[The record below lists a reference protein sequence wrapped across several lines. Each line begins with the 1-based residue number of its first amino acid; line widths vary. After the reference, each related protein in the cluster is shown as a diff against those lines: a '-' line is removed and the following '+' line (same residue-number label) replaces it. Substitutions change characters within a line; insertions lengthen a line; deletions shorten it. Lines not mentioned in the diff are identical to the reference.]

1 MGLNH
6 MRHLHEFPLRSI
18 ASSMTRNLILLMLSV
33 LPAAQQVA
41 AADFV
46 VRNASVVDGTG
57 APARHADVRIAG
69 RRIVAIGDLALKPG
83 EQVVDAHGLVLAPG
97 FIDTHSHHN
106 RGLDTNLDALP
117 VVSQGVTTIVIGQDG
132 FSDVPITNLWRR
144 YEVRPAA
151 VNIASYSGHNSLR
164 EKVMGEDYKHAATPA
179 QIEAMRRLLVADM
192 KAGALG
198 LSTGLE
204 YDPGLYSERGEV
216 LALARAIAPYGGRY
230 ISHMRSEDR
239 KVWEALDE
247 LLTIGREA
255 KIPVQVSHAK
265 LAMTDWWGQADR
277 FLGELDKARADGVDA
292 TLDIYPYDSWHSELI
307 VMWPQRDF
315 ENRATAEFVLGHLAP
330 ADGLRLSKFTPDPS
344 LVGKTVA
351 DVAHQRDVDE
361 PDAVMALIRE
371 SEAAKSTATV
381 VSRSMDERD
390 IAKLLAWPN
399 ANICSDGSLDSM
411 HPRGFGTFPRVLRVY
426 VREKKLLTLE
436 QAVHKMTS
444 LAAQHMGFRDRGEI
458 RVGAAADLILF
469 DPQTV
474 SDRATYEKPH
484 EQSVGIARVW
494 VNGTQVFE
502 DGKASGAHPGVA
514 LRREARR

>member
-1 MGLNH
+1 MMNRKLI
-6 MRHLHEFPLRSI
+6 PL
-18 ASSMTRNLILLMLSV
+18 LLSTL
-33 LPAAQQVA
+33 LAGQQAA

-46 VRNASVVDGTG
+46 VRNAVVVDGSG
-57 APARHADVRIAG
+57 APARRADVRVAGDRIA
-69 RRIVAIGDLALKPG
+69 AIGELAPKRG
-83 EQVVDAHGLVLAPG
+83 EPVVDAHGLVLAPG
-97 FIDTHSHHN
+97 FIDTHSHHD
-106 RGLDTNLDALP
+106 RGLGADLDAQP

-132 FSDVPITNLWRR
+132 FSEVPLTKLFRR
-144 YEVRPAA
+144 YGARPAA
-151 VNIASYSGHNSLR
+151 INIASYAGHNSLR
-164 EKVMGEDYKHAATPA
+164 EKVMGEDFKHAATPA

-216 LALARAIAPYGGRY
+216 LALARAVAPFGGRY

-292 TLDIYPYDSWHSELI
+292 TLDVYPYDSWHSELI

-351 DVAHQRDVDE
+351 DVARLRDVDE

-371 SEAAKSTATV
+371 SEAAHTTATV

-390 IAKLLAWPN
+390 IARLIAWPE
-399 ANICSDGSLDSM
+399 ANICSDGSLDSR
-411 HPRGFGTFPRVLRVY
+411 HPRGIGTFPRVLRVY

-436 QAVHKMTS
+436 QAVRKMTS
-444 LAAQHMGFRDRGEI
+444 LAARHMGFRDRGEI
-458 RVGAAADLILF
+458 RVGAAADLVLF

-474 SDRATYEKPH
+474 ADRATYESPH

-494 VNGTQVFE
+494 VNGTTVFE
-502 DGKASGAHPGVA
+502 DGKATGAHPGRM
-514 LRREARR
+514 LRRQGSR

>member
-57 APARHADVRIAG
+57 APARRVDVRVAGNRIA
-69 RRIVAIGDLALKPG
+69 AIGELAPKQG
-83 EQVVDAHGLVLAPG
+83 EQVVDARGLVLAPG

-106 RGLDTNLDALP
+106 RGLEAHLDALP

-132 FSDVPITNLWRR
+132 FSELPLTKLFHQYDTT
-144 YEVRPAA
+144 PAA
-151 VNIASYSGHNSLR
+151 INLASYSGHNTLR
-164 EKVMGEDYKHAATPA
+164 EKVMGADFKHAATAA

-204 YDPGLYSERGEV
+204 YDPGLYSERAEV
-216 LALARAIAPYGGRY
+216 LALARAVAPYGGRY

-239 KVWEALDE
+239 KVWDALDE

-265 LAMTDWWGQADR
+265 LAMTDWWGQAGR
-277 FLGELDKARADGVDA
+277 FLGMLDKARADGIDA
-292 TLDIYPYDSWHSELI
+292 TLDVYPYDSWHSELI
-307 VMWPQRDF
+307 VLWPERDF

-330 ADGLRLSKFTPDPS
+330 ADGLRLSEFDPEPS

-351 DVAHQRDVDE
+351 DVARLRNTDE
-361 PDAVMALIRE
+361 PSTVMALIRE
-371 SEAAKSTATV
+371 SEAANTRAQV

-390 IAKLLAWPN
+390 IAKLVAWPY
-399 ANICSDGSLDSM
+399 ANICSDGTLDGM
-411 HPRGFGTFPRVLRVY
+411 HPRGIGTYTRVLRVY

-436 QAVHKMTS
+436 QAVQKMTS
-444 LAAQHMGFRDRGEI
+444 LAASHVGLRGRGEI
-458 RVGAAADLILF
+458 RVGAAADLVLF

-474 SDRATYEKPH
+474 SDRATYTSPH

-494 VNGTQVFE
+494 VNGTTVFA
-502 DGKASGAHPGVA
+502 DGKASGAHPGQV
-514 LRREARR
+514 LRRQGAR